1 MGFIPI
7 FLTMGGACLLFFL
20 TVRNSMQRRL
30 NRHYE
35 LRQEL
40 IQIQSLKELVNESN
54 TVDDFLKRGKSEGK
68 KLKLDQNAATKI
80 RELKIN
86 RLQYNQLIQKA
97 PYNWV
102 AKLSGFQRVS

>member
-20 TVRNSMQRRL
+20 TVRNSMQRKY
-30 NRHYE
+30 NRHLE

-40 IQIQSLKELVNESN
+40 KGIEKLKELVDQSE
-54 TVDDFLKRGKSEGK
+54 TVEIFLTKIKSEGK
-68 KLKLDQNAATKI
+68 SLDLDAGAKQKI
-80 RELKIN
+80 RDLKIN
-86 RLQYNQLIQKA
+86 RVQFNQLIKKA

-102 AKLSGFQRVS
+102 AKLSGFQSIN